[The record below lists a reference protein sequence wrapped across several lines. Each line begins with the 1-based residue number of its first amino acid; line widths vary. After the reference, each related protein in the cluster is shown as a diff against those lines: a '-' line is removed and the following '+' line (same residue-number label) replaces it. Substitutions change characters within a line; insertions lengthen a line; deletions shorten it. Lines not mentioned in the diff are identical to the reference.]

1 MMQKLRNFLKPQPSR
16 NSRPSHNS
24 RPSQP
29 SRPDDPA
36 AAEAAAEVLKQQ
48 QGGESII
55 QGILQEARDEAAR
68 ITAQAEKSAA
78 QREKSWSI
86 TAKRLQA
93 EAEKEAAEKHE
104 EIIRTGESRLKIEE
118 KKRRLQLSE
127 QAAEE
132 VLNEALRSAETMV
145 KTKEYR
151 QVLEN
156 LITEAAL
163 GIQTDQAAVSSSV
176 REIPLITED
185 LLQAAENRVR
195 QLSGRSIKLVPAE
208 GQPRP
213 GQGVLLTSLDGTVA
227 FSNQIRIRLLR
238 YQSEIRRLIYRKLL
252 SAGEGKNSQTAKKDF
267 SEGDSAE

>member
-1 MMQKLRNFLKPQPSR
+1 MMQKFRNFLQAQSSR
-16 NSRPSHNS
+16 QVQADRSFHR
-24 RPSQP
+24 SQP
-29 SRPDDPA
+29 DDS
-36 AAEAAAEVLKQQ
+36 AEADAAAEVLKQQ

-68 ITAQAEKSAA
+68 IVAQAEKSAA

-86 TAKRLQA
+86 TAGRLQA
-93 EAEKEAAEKHE
+93 EAEKEAEEKYE

-118 KKRRLQLSE
+118 KKRKLQLSE
-127 QAAEE
+127 LAADE
-132 VLNEALRSAETMV
+132 VLNEALLSAEAMV
-145 KTKEYR
+145 KTEEYR
-151 QVLEN
+151 QVLED

-163 GIQTDQAAVSSSV
+163 GIQTDTAAVSASA

-185 LLQAAENRVR
+185 LLRAAENRVR

-208 GQPRP
+208 GQPQP

-252 SAGEGKNSQTAKKDF
+252 SAGDGKNSQTAKKDS